1 VLGRQV
7 PVQRVVLEPMK
18 ITVIG
23 ASAGVGL
30 EVVRLALQKG
40 HEVTSLS
47 RSVEPLPKDHK
58 LHIVQGSSKS
68 ADDVRHAI
76 EGAEAI
82 LVALGT
88 GNSTKATTLYTDSAR
103 ALLQV
108 LKETGAIPPL
118 IVLTGFGAGDSWG

>member
-1 VLGRQV
+1 MLGRQV

-76 EGAEAI
+76 
-82 LVALGT
+82 
-88 GNSTKATTLYTDSAR
+88 
-103 ALLQV
+103 
-108 LKETGAIPPL
+108 
-118 IVLTGFGAGDSWG
+118 